1 VTSPATTSSSP
12 LLRVGLAGLGT
23 VGASVWRRLLS
34 QADLLR
40 QRTGTEIRVTQ
51 VAVRRAPRAAEVGVP
66 EPLVVADWRTLVAN
80 PELDVI
86 VEMIGGTTDA
96 FELISQALQ
105 NGKHVIT
112 ANKALLAERGAE
124 LFQTA
129 LKHRRH
135 LLFEASV
142 GGGIPI
148 IRALREGL
156 AGNRIVSIHG
166 IINGT
171 CNYILTRMEEA
182 GLQFADA
189 LVEAKREGYAVADDS
204 LDVDGHDTAHK
215 AAVLAALAYG
225 FWVRPGELYTEG
237 LRSVDQ
243 QDLLY
248 ARKLGYRLKLLAI
261 IKADSD
267 GAVEV
272 RVHPTLVPLGNLL
285 ASVRGVFNAVLVRG
299 DVVGDTLSYGRG
311 AGGDPTAS
319 AVISDLAQIAAY
331 FPQEQKARNVGHEAL
346 HSRYKTMDEIVSRYY
361 LRLMVEDRPG
371 VLADVARVLANHQ
384 IGISSV
390 IQPEAQVGET
400 TPLVIMLHDAL
411 EANFRS
417 AVREIGALA
426 AVKAPPVHLRVEDF
440 E

>member
-1 VTSPATTSSSP
+1 MSKAFP

-23 VGASVWRRLLS
+23 VGASVYRRLAS
-34 QADLLR
+34 QGELLR
-40 QRTGTEIRVTQ
+40 QRTGTDVRVTQ
-51 VAVRRAPRAAEVGVP
+51 VAVRRPERAREVGVP
-66 EPLVVADWRTLVAN
+66 EKLVVGDWRKLATN
-80 PELDVI
+80 PDLDVV
-86 VEMIGGTTDA
+86 VELMGGTKDA
-96 FELISQALQ
+96 FEFISLALQ

-124 LFQTA
+124 LFQIS
-129 LKHRRH
+129 LKHQRH

-148 IRALREGL
+148 VRALREGL
-156 AGNRIVSIHG
+156 AGNRILSIHG

-171 CNYILTRMEEA
+171 CNYILSRMEEA
-182 GLQFADA
+182 DLEFADA
-189 LVEAKREGYAVADDS
+189 LAEAKREGYAEADDS

-225 FWVRPGELYTEG
+225 FWVHPDALYTEG
-237 LRSVDQ
+237 LRRVEK

-261 IKADSD
+261 IRSDTD
-267 GAVEV
+267 GAVEI
-272 RVHPTLVPLGNLL
+272 RVHPTLIPQANLL
-285 ASVRGVFNAVLVRG
+285 ASVHGVFNAVLVRG
-299 DVVGDTLSYGRG
+299 DVAGDTISYGRG

-319 AVISDLAQIAAY
+319 AVLSDLAQIASH

-346 HSRYKTMDEIVSRYY
+346 HSRLKTMEEITSRYY

-371 VLADVARVLANHQ
+371 VLADVARVLANHK

-390 IQPEAQVGET
+390 IQPEAHVGET

-411 EANFRS
+411 ESKFR
-417 AVREIGALA
+417 L
-426 AVKAPPVHLRVEDF
+426 AVKEIAAIPAVKTPPAHLRVEDF